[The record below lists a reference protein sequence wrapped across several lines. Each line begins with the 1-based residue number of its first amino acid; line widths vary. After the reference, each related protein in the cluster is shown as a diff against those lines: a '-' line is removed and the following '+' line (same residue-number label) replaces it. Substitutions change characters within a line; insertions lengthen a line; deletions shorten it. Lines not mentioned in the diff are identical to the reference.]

1 MEGIST
7 TINSALSDVGPELLL
22 VAPAAIG
29 VAAILWGVPKA
40 VGFFKRVAK

>member
-1 MEGIST
+1 MDGIST
-7 TINSALSDVGPELLL
+7 TVNAAFSDLSAELLL

-29 VAAILWGVPKA
+29 VAGILWGIPKA